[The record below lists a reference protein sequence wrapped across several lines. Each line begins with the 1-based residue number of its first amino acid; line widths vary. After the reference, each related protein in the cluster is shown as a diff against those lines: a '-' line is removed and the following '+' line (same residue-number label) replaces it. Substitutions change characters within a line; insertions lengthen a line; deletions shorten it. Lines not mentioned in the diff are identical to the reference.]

1 MCYRESCFKADF
13 IKFLKYPANCFPLR
27 GKNMFLLSLNRMIVT
42 FSMSDEQAS
51 EEAVSIDSEG
61 LFQKISS

>member
-1 MCYRESCFKADF
+1 
-13 IKFLKYPANCFPLR
+13 
-27 GKNMFLLSLNRMIVT
+27 MFLLSLNRMIVT